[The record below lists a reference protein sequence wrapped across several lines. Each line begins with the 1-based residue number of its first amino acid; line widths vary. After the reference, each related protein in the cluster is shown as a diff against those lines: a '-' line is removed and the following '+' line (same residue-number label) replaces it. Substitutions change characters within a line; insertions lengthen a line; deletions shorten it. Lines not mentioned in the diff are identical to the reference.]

1 MDKLISGARNIGIAL
16 SPRQLEQFRV
26 YYRELVEWNLRINLT
41 AIKGYDAVQTR
52 HFLDS
57 LTVSLA
63 LSDRVDQRPWGPLRL
78 LDLGTGAGLPGVP
91 LKIVRP
97 EIELVLLDSV
107 AKKTAFLHHLIRRLN
122 LEGVEVVTGRAEEL
136 GNLPQYREA
145 FHAVTSR
152 AVARLPALA
161 ELGLP
166 FCRIGG
172 LLIAQKKVDA
182 REEVEQAARAIGVMG
197 GALREVKK
205 LHLEE
210 PGEERSLVIIEK
222 VFPTPPGYPRRPG
235 LPARRPVLSQIKDKP
250 GQNT

>member
-1 MDKLISGARNIGIAL
+1 M
-16 SPRQLEQFRV
+16 
-26 YYRELVEWNLRINLT
+26 
-41 AIKGYDAVQTR
+41 
-52 HFLDS
+52 
-57 LTVSLA
+57 
-63 LSDRVDQRPWGPLRL
+63 
-78 LDLGTGAGLPGVP
+78 
-91 LKIVRP
+91 
-97 EIELVLLDSV
+97 
-107 AKKTAFLHHLIRRLN
+107 
-122 LEGVEVVTGRAEEL
+122 
-136 GNLPQYREA
+136 
-145 FHAVTSR
+145 
-152 AVARLPALA
+152 ARLPALA

-235 LPARRPVLSQIKDKP
+235 LPARRPILSQIKDKP